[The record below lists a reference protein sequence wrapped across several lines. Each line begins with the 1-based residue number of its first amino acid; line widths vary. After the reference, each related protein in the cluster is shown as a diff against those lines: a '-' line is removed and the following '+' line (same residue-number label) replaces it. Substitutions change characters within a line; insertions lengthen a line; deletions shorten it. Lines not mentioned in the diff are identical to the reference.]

1 MGIEGHIT
9 FKRLLKHNKP
19 SRNVKQT
26 GYINVCSVFAKSLGQ
41 VLNLMQLILILCD
54 TMISVLY
61 ILLESIDLMLLK
73 HISGHRRLYI
83 TGKLDSYVEQTP

>member
-1 MGIEGHIT
+1 MT
-9 FKRLLKHNKP
+9 FKRLLKHNKL

-26 GYINVCSVFAKSLGQ
+26 GYTNVCLVFAKSLSQ
-41 VLNLMQLILILCD
+41 VLNLMRLILILCD

-73 HISGHRRLYI
+73 HISGHRKLYI
-83 TGKLDSYVEQTP
+83 TRKLDSYVEQTP

>member
-1 MGIEGHIT
+1 MT

-26 GYINVCSVFAKSLGQ
+26 GYTNVCLVFAKSAKSLSQ
-41 VLNLMQLILILCD
+41 VLNLMRLILILCD

-73 HISGHRRLYI
+73 HISGHRKLYI
-83 TGKLDSYVEQTP
+83 TRKLDSYVEQTP